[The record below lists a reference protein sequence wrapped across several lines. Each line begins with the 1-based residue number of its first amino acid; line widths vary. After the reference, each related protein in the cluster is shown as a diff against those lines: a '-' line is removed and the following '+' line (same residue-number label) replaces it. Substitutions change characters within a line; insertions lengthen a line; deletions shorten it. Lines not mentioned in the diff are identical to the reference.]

1 MTGRMTLGQEFV
13 RELPSPLAC
22 YEFTVLRILSYVIED
37 WTTVP
42 LGETAIPEMRSLA
55 PTRE

>member
-1 MTGRMTLGQEFV
+1 MKGRMTLGQEFV
-13 RELPSPLAC
+13 RELPSSLTS
-22 YEFTVLRILSYVIED
+22 YEFTVLRILSSVIED

-42 LGETAIPEMRSLA
+42 LGETAVQEMRSLA